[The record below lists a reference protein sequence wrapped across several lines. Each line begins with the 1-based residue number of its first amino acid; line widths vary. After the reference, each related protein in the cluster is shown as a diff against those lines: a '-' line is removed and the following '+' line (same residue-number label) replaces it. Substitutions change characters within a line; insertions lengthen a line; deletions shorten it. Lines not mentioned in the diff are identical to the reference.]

1 MQIKLKST
9 SWAVALCAATIAFA
23 SNTQAAPLSNFRVID
38 APTRVSPGNGGN
50 TQPIQKPGS
59 AASVAPQRHGA
70 DDPPGHDANDDRG
83 RGRHRGRGR

>member
-23 SNTQAAPLSNFRVID
+23 SNTQAAPFSNFRVID
-38 APTRVSPGNGGN
+38 AATRVSPGKGGGN
-50 TQPIQKPGS
+50 IQPIEKPGP
-59 AASVAPQRHGA
+59 APATAQPQRHGA
-70 DDPPGHDANDDRG
+70 DDPVGHDAGDD